1 VPDYFVSQQMLSA
14 NAGLNGNNFDIIAIV
29 AIVRVVSGEC
39 GKHYSDHGTTSAL
52 ATNGSQG

>member
-1 VPDYFVSQQMLSA
+1 MLSA
-14 NAGLNGNNFDIIAIV
+14 NAGLNGNNFDIIDIV